1 MTRQYEA
8 RWRRWRLMWPMMIWM
23 ISLLG
28 PIGSSG
34 AWGQVRVASDGNIIM
49 TSADLRGLLVAAET
63 ARAEA
68 DALREVISAER
79 STARGCS
86 LRAEVLAAA
95 IEAERASW
103 RQLEDA
109 LNAELRDARRQRMSW
124 GITGFGVG
132 VLAGLMI
139 Q

>member
-1 MTRQYEA
+1 MMKQYGK
-8 RWRRWRLMWPMMIWM
+8 RWIPWRLMWPMMTWM
-23 ISLLG
+23 ILCLALT
-28 PIGSSG
+28 GSSE
-34 AWGQVRVASDGNIIM
+34 AWGQVRVASDGNIVM

-79 STARGCS
+79 STAKGCS
-86 LRAEVLAAA
+86 LRAEVLSAA

-109 LNAELRDARRQRMSW
+109 LNAELRTARREKVSW
-124 GITGFGVG
+124 GITGLAFGVI
-132 VLAGLMI
+132 AGALV

>member
-79 STARGCS
+79 GTARGCS
-86 LRAEVLAAA
+86 LRAEALAAA

-103 RQLEDA
+103 RDLEAA

>member
-8 RWRRWRLMWPMMIWM
+8 RWRRWRLMWPMMTWM
-23 ISLLG
+23 ILCLALT
-28 PIGSSG
+28 GSSG
-34 AWGQVRVASDGNIIM
+34 AWGQVRVASDGNIVM

-79 STARGCS
+79 GTARGCS
-86 LRAEVLAAA
+86 LRAEALAAA

-103 RQLEDA
+103 RELEA
-109 LNAELRDARRQRMSW
+109 AMNADLRKARREKVSW
-124 GITGFGVG
+124 GITGLAFGVI
-132 VLAGLMI
+132 AGALV

>member
-1 MTRQYEA
+1 MCLALT
-8 RWRRWRLMWPMMIWM
+8 
-23 ISLLG
+23 
-28 PIGSSG
+28 GSSG
-34 AWGQVRVASDGNIIM
+34 AWGQVRVASDGNIVM

-68 DALREVISAER
+68 DALRRSLEEERALSRGYEAKTQALVAALGAER
-79 STARGCS
+79 T
-86 LRAEVLAAA
+86 
-95 IEAERASW
+95 SW
-103 RQLEDA
+103 QDLEDA
-109 LNAELRDARRQRMSW
+109 LNAELRDTRRQRMSW

>member
-1 MTRQYEA
+1 M
-8 RWRRWRLMWPMMIWM
+8 
-23 ISLLG
+23 LG
-28 PIGSSG
+28 PIGSSE
-34 AWGQVRVASDGNIIM
+34 AWGQVRVASDGNIVM

-68 DALREVISAER
+68 DALREVVSAER
-79 STARGCS
+79 STAKGCS
-86 LRAEVLAAA
+86 LRAEVLSAA

-109 LNAELRDARRQRMSW
+109 LNAELRTARREKVSW
-124 GITGFGVG
+124 GITGLAFG
-132 VLAGLMI
+132 VLAGALL

>member
-49 TSADLRGLLVAAET
+49 TSADLRGLLVAAEP

>member
-1 MTRQYEA
+1 
-8 RWRRWRLMWPMMIWM
+8 MWPMMIWM

-28 PIGSSG
+28 PIGSSE
-34 AWGQVRVASDGNIIM
+34 AWGQVRVASDGNIVM

>member
-8 RWRRWRLMWPMMIWM
+8 RWRRCQLMWLMMIWT
-23 ISLLG
+23 IWCLALT
-28 PIGSSG
+28 GSSE
-34 AWGQVRVASDGNIIM
+34 AWGQVRVASDGNVVM
-49 TSADLRGLLVAAET
+49 TSADLRGLLLAAET

-68 DALREVISAER
+68 DALREVVSAER
-79 STARGCS
+79 STAKGCS
-86 LRAEVLAAA
+86 LRAEVLSAA

-109 LNAELRDARRQRMSW
+109 LNADLRTARREKVSW
-124 GITGFGVG
+124 VITGLAFGVI
-132 VLAGLMI
+132 AGALL